1 MLSVTAQTFA
11 QEVEQT
17 SRSMPVV
24 VDFWGENCA
33 PCVALAPVLERLEPE
48 YAGRLRLV
56 KLDAGAAENRE
67 LTPRFGIRG
76 VPTLLA
82 FVNGEPVR
90 RAVGNVPEP
99 ELRKFLDAAL
109 AGPGDGQAT
118 YRAAIKALEEGDRSR
133 GIAMLREAL
142 QRDPTHVESRLVLL
156 LELGR
161 TPGPVDEKRLNEMID
176 EMWQLFPQLAILARH
191 SYPFEVEGI
200 QLRINCLNDRPVMP
214 AARALRER
222 LDKSPED
229 DWTRLTLARRLIAE
243 GDFEQAVERLMQ
255 GLARGDAHSGFTYY
269 RSLRSTHILAGT
281 WNEETAQ
288 QVGEVMVRV
297 EESRQGKA

>member
-17 SRSMPVV
+17 SQSMPVV

-33 PCVALAPVLERLEPE
+33 PCAALAPVLERLEPE

-56 KLDAGAAENRE
+56 KLDAGAAGNRE

-82 FVNGEPVR
+82 FVGGEPVF

-99 ELRKFLDAAL
+99 ELRKFFDAAL
-109 AGPGDGQAT
+109 AGPGDGQAI
-118 YRAAIKALEEGDRSR
+118 YRAAIKALEEGDRSC
-133 GIAMLREAL
+133 GIATLREAL
-142 QRDPTHVESRLVLL
+142 KRDPTHLESRLALL

-161 TPGPVDEKRLNEMID
+161 TPGPADEKCLSELTD
-176 EMWQLFPQLAILARH
+176 ELWQLFPQFAILARH
-191 SYPFEVEGI
+191 SYPFELEAI
-200 QLRINCLNDRPVMP
+200 QLRINCLNDRLVMP
-214 AARALRER
+214 ESRALRER
-222 LDKSPED
+222 IEKSPED
-229 DWTRLTLARRLIAE
+229 DWSRLTLARRLIAE
-243 GDFEQAVERLMQ
+243 GDFGQANELLMQ

-269 RSLRSTHILAGT
+269 RSLRSAHILAGT
-281 WNEETAQ
+281 WNEETAEN
-288 QVGEVMVRV
+288 VEAVMVRV
-297 EESRQGKA
+297 EASRQSKA

>member
-11 QEVEQT
+11 QEVEQI

-24 VDFWGENCA
+24 VDFWGENCG

-48 YAGRLRLV
+48 YAGRLKLV
-56 KLDAGAAENRE
+56 KLDAGAPENRE

-82 FVNGEPVR
+82 FVGGEPVR

-99 ELRKFLDAAL
+99 ELRKFFDAAL

-118 YRAAIKALEEGDRSR
+118 YRAGIKALEDGDRSR
-133 GIAMLREAL
+133 GIAALREAL
-142 QRDPTHVESRLVLL
+142 ERDPTHIESRLALV

-161 TPGPVDEKRLNEMID
+161 IPGPVDEKSLGKLNE
-176 EMWQLFPQLAILARH
+176 ELWTLFPQLAVLARH
-191 SYPFEVEGI
+191 SYPFEVEAL

-222 LDKSPED
+222 LETAPED

-243 GDFEQAVERLMQ
+243 GDFKKAAEWLLQ

-281 WNEETAQ
+281 WNEETGQ
-288 QVGEVMVRV
+288 QVEEVMVRV
-297 EESRQGKA
+297 EASRQKKA